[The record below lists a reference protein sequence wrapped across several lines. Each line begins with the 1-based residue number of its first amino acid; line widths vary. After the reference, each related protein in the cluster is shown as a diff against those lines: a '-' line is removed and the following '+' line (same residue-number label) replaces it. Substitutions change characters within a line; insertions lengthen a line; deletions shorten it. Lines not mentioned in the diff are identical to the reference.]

1 MICCVIFLQGCSQ
14 EQEVKKEMINMETA
28 LLAAT
33 EKNET
38 NTVISLLKQGANVN
52 IPDNDG
58 VTPLEHA
65 RAHHFEEIEKI
76 LLEGRK

>member
-1 MICCVIFLQGCSQ
+1 MLRIFLQGYSQ
-14 EQEVKKEMINMETA
+14 EQEVKKEMTSMATA
-28 LLAAT
+28 LH
-33 EKNET
+33 
-38 NTVISLLKQGANVN
+38 GADVN

-65 RAHHFEEIEKI
+65 RAHNFEEIEKI

>member
-1 MICCVIFLQGCSQ
+1 MFKKTLSMLCCVIFLQGCSQ
-14 EQEVKKEMINMETA
+14 EQEVKKEMTSMETA
-28 LLAAT
+28 LH
-33 EKNET
+33 
-38 NTVISLLKQGANVN
+38 GADVN

-65 RAHHFEEIEKI
+65 RAHTFEEIEKI